1 MENTLK
7 TPLQLN
13 ENRTFSHLKPR
24 VFTQEDREAVAAKRK
39 EQQTWAEDHLKLY
52 WLDEGW
58 MRDLASD
65 MGFKL
70 AAWYYPSSETK
81 YIKRALK
88 HVGKDSVW
96 FKDTFGYSIAEF
108 VEYNPTTPV
117 WVAQCNVLEFASYE
131 GAKKDAIGGNT

>member
-1 MENTLK
+1 MENALE

-24 VFTQEDREAVAAKRK
+24 VFTQEDQKAIAAKRK
-39 EQQTWAEDHLKLY
+39 EQQTWAEDHLKLH

-58 MRDLASD
+58 MRELASS

-88 HVGKDSVW
+88 HVGKDSEW
-96 FKDTFGYSIAEF
+96 FKASFGYYAKDF
-108 VEYNPTTPV
+108 CTFNPRTPA
-117 WVAQCNVLEFASYE
+117 WVAQAMVLELASLDKNDSNDYRE
-131 GAKKDAIGGNT
+131 VI